1 MAYSGPMTNASGT
14 KDKPSAG
21 DPIPHKCAVIEVH
34 VGELKQLFNAIDP
47 SPFRDKDLDPKAE
60 EFIVGWAKELPRD
73 STLALVVDLDREAGL
88 PDEAAVLRDAIH
100 EFFSQRAQAYG
111 RRLRE
116 LFRVGRTSLVI
127 GLVALASAI
136 ALGDFLAALMKG
148 SRIGEIV
155 RESLTIGGWVSMWRP
170 LEIFLYDWWPIRNEA
185 RLSDRLAA
193 MPVRI
198 RYMNATAPDAWR
210 GDWPAVSPRGERRP
224 VRLNLELSI
233 RQVDL
238 VNGMGVHRRGEM
250 NSNTH
255 LRARIEALQDH
266 TQCGE
271 RALPIAADSQHCSHT
286 YPPFRLPSL
295 CVCFFR
301 VGEFLVNLLSSSLR
315 ISSSDSSVTHASPAL
330 SRSPSLLIFSSC

>member
-1 MAYSGPMTNASGT
+1 MTIASVT
-14 KDKPSAG
+14 KDKASAG
-21 DPIPHKCAVIEVH
+21 DPIPPKCSVIEVH

-60 EFIVGWAKELPRD
+60 EFIVGWAKELPHA
-73 STLALVVDLDREAGL
+73 TLALVVDLDREAGL

-100 EFFSQRAQAYG
+100 EFFSQRAQAYR

-127 GLVALASAI
+127 GLVAVASAI

-170 LEIFLYDWWPIRNEA
+170 LEIFLYDWWPIRSEA

-210 GDWPAVSPRGERRP
+210 ADWPAVSPRGERT
-224 VRLNLELSI
+224 S
-233 RQVDL
+233 
-238 VNGMGVHRRGEM
+238 
-250 NSNTH
+250 S
-255 LRARIEALQDH
+255 EA
-266 TQCGE
+266 
-271 RALPIAADSQHCSHT
+271 
-286 YPPFRLPSL
+286 PPRTL
-295 CVCFFR
+295 
-301 VGEFLVNLLSSSLR
+301 
-315 ISSSDSSVTHASPAL
+315 DQAS
-330 SRSPSLLIFSSC
+330 